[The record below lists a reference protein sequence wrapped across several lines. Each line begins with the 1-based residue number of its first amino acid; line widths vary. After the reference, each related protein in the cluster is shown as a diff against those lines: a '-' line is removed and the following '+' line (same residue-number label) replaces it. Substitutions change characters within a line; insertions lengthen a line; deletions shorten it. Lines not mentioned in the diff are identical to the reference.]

1 METNTL
7 VNGIY
12 NTLVNGIYNTLINYF
27 NNNLSIIIK
36 CQL

>member
-1 METNTL
+1 METNIL

-12 NTLVNGIYNTLINYF
+12 NTLNNGIYNTLINYF